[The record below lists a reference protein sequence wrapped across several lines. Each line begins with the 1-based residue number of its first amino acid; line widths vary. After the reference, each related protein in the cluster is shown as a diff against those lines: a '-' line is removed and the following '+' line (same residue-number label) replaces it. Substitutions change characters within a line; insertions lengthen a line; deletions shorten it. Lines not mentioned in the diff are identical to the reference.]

1 MYHLDGTEYLNQ
13 KYYRKTQS
21 VCPECLQKIPAELI
35 EKAGE
40 IWMEKTCP
48 DHGFFKDKISSSAKY
63 YKWTHYGTGDW
74 NFEKNGDANP
84 PDIPCSDPRGCP
96 YNCGLC
102 TEHLS
107 TCSLAL
113 IDLTNRCNFNCNFCF
128 ANVQKAGYL
137 VEPTIEEIEKIMDH
151 FRNKPIPAVSIMF
164 SGGEPTVRKDFAE
177 ICKMAKDKGFK
188 EVIAATNGYGF
199 QKKKGGLEWTKKV
212 YEAGLDTLYL
222 QFDGVNNITYEKT
235 RGIKNLMDYKM
246 RVIENCRKVG
256 LSSINLVA
264 TIVNGVNDKE
274 VGNIIQFCI
283 DNIDVVRGITFQPVS
298 LCGRIAAEE
307 LQELRITNADVIKEI
322 EKQTNGKINIE
333 TAWYP
338 LTAVVEFGRIIAY
351 LADVDPIEFTCHP
364 DCGFATYM
372 VIDPTTNEMVPIT
385 EYLDPLEIIDFSN
398 KFWKKIKNKEEKP
411 IEFFSNFLGD
421 FGKTLDKGLEFL
433 DKTQLKARFLLGML
447 QYINKPGKLM
457 EMFSRVLINGDW
469 ESISSFTHGTLLI
482 SSMHFQDAYNMDIER
497 TKRCIVHFGVA
508 MPDGS
513 VREIPFC
520 TMNTLHRANIEK
532 QIAKKLT
539 QKVKTEFDTTTGQ
552 EAIDIE
558 PDIMHNGGIEKDELE
573 K

>member
-1 MYHLDGTEYLNQ
+1 MYHLDGTDYLEE
-13 KYYRKTQS
+13 KYYRKTIS
-21 VCPECLQKIPAELI
+21 ICPECLQRIPAEII
-35 EKAGE
+35 ERDGQ
-40 IWMEKTCP
+40 IWMEKTCEE
-48 DHGFFKDKISSSAKY
+48 HGFFKDRISSSAKY
-63 YKWTHYGTGDW
+63 YKWTHYGTENW
-74 NFEKNGDANP
+74 SFEKNGDANP
-84 PDIPCSDPRGCP
+84 PDIECVDPRGCP

-102 TEHLS
+102 PDHLS

-151 FRNKPIPAVSIMF
+151 FRDKPIPAVSIMF
-164 SGGEPTVRKDFAE
+164 SGGEPTVRKDFPE

-199 QKKKGGLEWTKKV
+199 QKKNGGLEWTKKV
-212 YEAGLDTLYL
+212 YEMGLDTLYL
-222 QFDGVNNITYEKT
+222 QFDGINNETYEKT

-246 RVIENCRKVG
+246 RVIENCRKAG

-307 LQELRITNADVIKEI
+307 INDLRITNADVIKEI
-322 EKQTNGKINIE
+322 EKQTGGKIDME
-333 TAWYP
+333 SAWYP
-338 LTAVVEFGRIIAY
+338 LSTVVEMGRIIAY

-372 VIDPTTNEMVPIT
+372 VIDPNTNEMVPVT
-385 EYLDPLEIIDFSN
+385 EYFDPLKIVDFSN
-398 KFWKKIKNKEEKP
+398 RFWEKIKHKEKNP
-411 IEFFSNFLGD
+411 PQFFTNLLGEA
-421 FGKTLDKGLEFL
+421 GKTLDKGLEFL

-447 QYINKPGKLM
+447 QYTKKPGKLM

-497 TKRCIVHFGVA
+497 TRRCIVHFGVA

-520 TMNTLHRANIEK
+520 THNTLHRPHIEK
-532 QIAKKLT
+532 LIAKKLT
-539 QKVKTEFDTTTGQ
+539 DKVKNEFDTTRGQ
-552 EAIDIE
+552 LAMEVGADVA
-558 PDIMHNGGIEKDELE
+558 HNGGIEKEELE